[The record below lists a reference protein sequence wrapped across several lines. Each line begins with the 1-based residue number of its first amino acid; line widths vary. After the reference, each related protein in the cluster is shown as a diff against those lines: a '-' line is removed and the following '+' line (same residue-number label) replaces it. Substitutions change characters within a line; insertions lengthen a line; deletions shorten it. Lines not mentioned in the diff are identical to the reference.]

1 MSEGSDK
8 KPLSTREKCL
18 KVNLEPHV
26 YGTFAE
32 IGAGQEVVRYFFQ
45 AGAASGTVASTISA
59 YDMAFSDKTYG
70 KATRYVSKDRL
81 YQMLDIEYEKLK
93 EILTEK
99 KDNDT
104 QVFAYANTVSARNY
118 FGTNLPHGW
127 MGIQFRSKDSEAV
140 NRFII
145 HVRMLDDNNLSQQQ
159 AVGVVGVN
167 MIYATFFQTGDID
180 QFVSSLLDSLSVQ
193 RIEID
198 MIEVSGPD
206 FECWDNRILALK
218 LVSNAMTPAVL
229 FGADGS
235 VLSPYDTLYKKDAL
249 VLRGSFRPP
258 TYVNTDMLRAGQ
270 EQFEAEEGI
279 DSKKVATVCNITL
292 SNLKGTWESEDFG
305 EKDFLARIDL
315 LSSLGQMTLV
325 TLFTEYYRLNEY
337 FARYKG
343 ERIRFITGIYNLVTL
358 FEESSHAN
366 LQGKLLEAF
375 GRTFAR
381 DSKLYVYPIQDHATG
396 EIQDCENFE
405 YPEDQKHLYKYLLK
419 NEKIV
424 ALRNYNE
431 DYFHIW
437 SRVVLKMI
445 QKGEDGWEDMLPSC
459 VADIVKEKCLFGY
472 PCDPSNPNYKKK
484 SS

>member
-1 MSEGSDK
+1 MSEQNK
-8 KPLSTREKCL
+8 LSTREKCL

-45 AGAASGTVASTISA
+45 AGAASGTIASTISA

-70 KATRYVSKDRL
+70 EASRYVSKDRL
-81 YQMLDIEYEKLK
+81 NQMLDIEYAKLK
-93 EILTEK
+93 EILADK
-99 KDNDT
+99 KDKNT
-104 QVFAYANTVSARNY
+104 QLFAYANTVSARNY

-127 MGIQFRSKDSEAV
+127 MGVKFRSQDSEEENSFV
-140 NRFII
+140 I

-167 MIYATFFQTGDID
+167 MIHATFFHQNNID
-180 QFVSSLLDSLSVQ
+180 EFISSLLDNLSVQ

-198 MIEVSGPD
+198 MIEVSGPHFKD
-206 FECWDNRILALK
+206 WDNRILALK

-235 VLSPYDTLYKKDAL
+235 VLSPYDTLYKKDLL

-270 EQFEAEEGI
+270 EAFEDEGV
-279 DSKKVATVCNITL
+279 DPKKFATVCNITL
-292 SNLKGTWESEDFG
+292 SNLKGTWESEDHG
-305 EKDFLARIDL
+305 GKDFLARIDL
-315 LSSLGQMTLV
+315 LGSLGQMTLV
-325 TLFTEYYRLNEY
+325 TSFTEYYRLNEY
-337 FARYKG
+337 FSRYKG
-343 ERIRFITGIYNLVTL
+343 DRIRFVTGIYNLITL
-358 FEESSHAN
+358 FEEDSHKN
-366 LQGKLLEAF
+366 LQGSLLEAF

-381 DSKLYVYPIQDHATG
+381 DSKLYVYPMKDHNTG
-396 EIQDCENFE
+396 KIQDCENFE
-405 YPEDQKHLYKYLLK
+405 YPEAQKHLFKYLLK

-424 ALRNYNE
+424 ALKNYNE
-431 DYFHIW
+431 EYFHIW

-445 QKGEDGWEDMLPSC
+445 QKGEKGWEEMLPSC
-459 VADIVKEKCLFGY
+459 VAEIVKDKCLFGY
-472 PCDPSNPNYKKK
+472 PCEPENPNYKKSK
-484 SS
+484 